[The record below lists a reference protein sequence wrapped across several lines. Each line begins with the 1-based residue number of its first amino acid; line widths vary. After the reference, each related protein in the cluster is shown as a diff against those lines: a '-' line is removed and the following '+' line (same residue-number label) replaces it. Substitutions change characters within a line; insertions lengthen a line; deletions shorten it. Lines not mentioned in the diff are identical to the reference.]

1 MTESDADPSQPAAG
15 KTEPLTGPSAE
26 VAPPEPGTEGAD
38 EAVADSI
45 AMAPAAEARAASKS
59 GGTSPDAPL
68 LRRTGRRL
76 VAWSALTMLVVLI
89 VLGAALYG
97 AVARS
102 LAATSESQLAQR
114 AQSIATFLTRP
125 PDSGSRGG
133 PFGFVFGGQA
143 PGTVAV
149 IVTSSGQVIGP
160 PIRLEGLPNQAGIAA
175 AVAGAT
181 DVRTGELTG
190 STTISGPGSG
200 SVPVTIERTTIPVR
214 VYSLPVK
221 GTDGTLVVQVAQDIS
236 AEQRALNA
244 LLVVL
249 LIGGFVAIAAAVV
262 GGRVYATRALVPIRE
277 SLRRQREFAA
287 DASHELRTPLSVI
300 RANVEHFE
308 RHPERRLGEETDALA
323 DVRAE
328 VDHLTALVGD
338 LLLLARTD
346 SGTEELAP
354 EPLDLEPVVREG
366 LDGLRA
372 IAAERSIALDL
383 DAQAAPL
390 TGDRNRLR
398 QLATILTDNAIRHG
412 PAGSRVRIG
421 LQPRDKGGATL
432 TVEDQGPGIRPEDR
446 ARVFDRFWRA
456 PGASAGGTGLGL
468 AIAQW
473 VVDRHGGTI
482 EVADAPGGG
491 ARFEVRLPARPP
503 G

>member
-1 MTESDADPSQPAAG
+1 MTESEADLGQPGAGSGEPSAGPEGTAPGAAADS
-15 KTEPLTGPSAE
+15 GPSVPE
-26 VAPPEPGTEGAD
+26 VGPKVTSAG
-38 EAVADSI
+38 
-45 AMAPAAEARAASKS
+45 

-76 VAWSALTMLVVLI
+76 VAWSALTMLVVL
-89 VLGAALYG
+89 VALGAALYG
-97 AVARS
+97 TVARA

-125 PDSGSRGG
+125 PQGSDRGAP
-133 PFGFVFGGQA
+133 PFGFAFGGQA
-143 PGTVAV
+143 PGTVSV
-149 IVTSSGQVIGP
+149 IVTSTGQVIGP
-160 PIRLEGLPNQAGIAA
+160 QSRLEGLPNQAGITAA
-175 AVAGAT
+175 AAGAT

-214 VYSLPVK
+214 VYTLPVQ
-221 GTDGTLVVQVAQDIS
+221 GSDGTLIVQVAQDIS

-244 LLVVL
+244 LLIVL
-249 LIGGFVAIAAAVV
+249 IVGGFVAIAAAVI

-308 RHPERRLGEETDALA
+308 RHPERRLAQETDALA

-372 IAAERSIALDL
+372 IAAERSVVIDL
-383 DAQAAPL
+383 DAEAAPL
-390 TGDRNRLR
+390 TGDRTRLR

-412 PAGSRVRIG
+412 PTGSRVRVG
-421 LQPRDKGGATL
+421 LRPRDKGGATL

-446 ARVFDRFWRA
+446 THVFDRFWRA

-468 AIAQW
+468 AIARW

-482 EVADAPGGG
+482 EVDDAPGGG

>member
-1 MTESDADPSQPAAG
+1 MTELVDPTEPGAGPEAAAEPAA
-15 KTEPLTGPSAE
+15 
-26 VAPPEPGTEGAD
+26 V
-38 EAVADSI
+38 
-45 AMAPAAEARAASKS
+45 PAAEPTSAAPDVAPKVTAAG

-76 VAWSALTMLVVLI
+76 VAWSALTMLVVLV

-125 PDSGSRGG
+125 TLGTGRGG
-133 PFGFVFGGQA
+133 QPFGYAFGGQA
-143 PGTVAV
+143 PGTVTV

-160 PIRLEGLPNQAGIAA
+160 QSRLDGLPDQAGIAA
-175 AVAGAT
+175 AVAGTT

-200 SVPVTIERTTIPVR
+200 SAPVTIERTTIPVR
-214 VYSLPVK
+214 VYSLPVQ
-221 GTDGTLVVQVAQDIS
+221 GSDGTLVVQVAQDIS

-249 LIGGFVAIAAAVV
+249 LVGGVVAIAAAVI

-308 RHPERRLGEETDALA
+308 RHPERLLGDETDALA

-372 IAAERSIALDL
+372 IAAERSVVIDL
-383 DAQAAPL
+383 DAESAPL
-390 TGDRNRLR
+390 TGDRTRLR

-412 PAGSRVRIG
+412 PAGSRVHIG
-421 LQPRDKGGATL
+421 LRPRDKGGATL

>member
-1 MTESDADPSQPAAG
+1 MSESAADPVEPGAGSRDPAAEG
-15 KTEPLTGPSAE
+15 GAASPAADPASAATSGS
-26 VAPPEPGTEGAD
+26 V
-38 EAVADSI
+38 
-45 AMAPAAEARAASKS
+45 APAARPQVASAS

-76 VAWSALTMLVVLI
+76 VAWSALTMLVVLV
-89 VLGAALYG
+89 VLGAALYA

-114 AQSIATFLTRP
+114 AQSIAAFLSRP
-125 PDSGSRGG
+125 ALGSDRGG
-133 PFGFVFGGQA
+133 PGFGFVFGGQA
-143 PGTVAV
+143 PGTVTV
-149 IVTSSGQVIGP
+149 IVTSTGQVIGP
-160 PIRLEGLPNQAGIAA
+160 QSRLEGLPNQAGIAA
-175 AVAGAT
+175 AAAGAS

-214 VYSLPVK
+214 IYSLAVQ
-221 GTDGTLVVQVAQDIS
+221 GTDGTVVVQVAQDIS

-249 LIGGFVAIAAAVV
+249 LVGGFVAIAAAVI

-300 RANVEHFE
+300 RATVEHFE
-308 RHPERRLGEETDALA
+308 RHPERRLGQETDALA

-372 IAAERSIALDL
+372 IAAERSVVIDL
-383 DAQAAPL
+383 DAQPAPL
-390 TGDRNRLR
+390 TGDRTRLR

-412 PAGSRVRIG
+412 PAGSRVHIG
-421 LQPRDKGGATL
+421 LRPRDKGGATL

-468 AIAQW
+468 AIAHW